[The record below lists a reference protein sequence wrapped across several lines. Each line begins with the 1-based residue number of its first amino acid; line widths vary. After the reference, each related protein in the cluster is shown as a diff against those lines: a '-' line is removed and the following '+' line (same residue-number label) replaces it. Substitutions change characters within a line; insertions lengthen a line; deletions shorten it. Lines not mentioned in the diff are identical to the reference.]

1 MSAISQTTRPRP
13 AVLPSARLSAIVQA
27 AYLLELASR

>member
-1 MSAISQTTRPRP
+1 MSTTAKTPCPRP
-13 AVLPSARLSAIVQA
+13 ISLSSARLSAVVQA

>member
-1 MSAISQTTRPRP
+1 MSTITQIPRPRP
-13 AVLPSARLSAIVQA
+13 TNLTSARLSAIVQA